1 MLYVVEKLE
10 REHDL
15 YIDQE
20 ILKDLI
26 LRNHEMYE
34 EMEFKALLFL
44 KEENPRYRR
53 ALPLGTIEF
62 VNTYLK
68 KFYCIPVIYPI
79 EVPNVLRNDYFLKR
93 EYRIVDTANVPREG
107 RWFVKDVS
115 RLKSMTYIGD
125 MYDNDQI
132 LNNFTTY
139 QVSEIINI
147 LAEYRVYV
155 VDGKIYA
162 INYYNGD
169 PCILPDMDLITRA
182 NMLWSTQPDYPKSYT
197 MDVAVTP
204 RGTCILEC
212 HVTFACGL
220 YTTMLGTNFLQS
232 YHDGLRY
239 LKKYNREILPD
250 APYRVQ
256 I

>member
-26 LRNHEMYE
+26 IRNHDIYE
-34 EMEFKALLFL
+34 EMTLGDLFQKK
-44 KEENPRYRR
+44 KETIQYRR
-53 ALPLGTIEF
+53 ALPLGTVEF
-62 VNTYLK
+62 VNAYLN
-68 KFYCIPVIYPI
+68 KFYDIPVIYPI
-79 EVPNVLRNDYFLKR
+79 EIPLVLRSDYFLKR
-93 EYRIVDTANVPREG
+93 QYRIVDTIDVPREG

-115 RLKSMTYIGD
+115 RLKSMTFIGE
-125 MYDNDQI
+125 MQDNDQV

-155 VDGKIYA
+155 VDGRIYA
-162 INYYNGD
+162 VNYYNGD
-169 PCILPDMDLITRA
+169 PCSLPDMELVTRA
-182 NMLWSTQPDYPKSYT
+182 NMLWSTQQDYPKSYT
-197 MDVAVTP
+197 MDIAVTP

-212 HVTFACGL
+212 HVPFACGL
-220 YTTMLGTNFLQS
+220 YTTMLGTNFLQA
-232 YHDGLRY
+232 YHDGIKY

-250 APYRVQ
+250 NPYRVSV
-256 I
+256 